1 MNGFQIFYAWLTGM
15 EKLIFDYNNFFGSG
29 YFLTCFSDLM
39 DQKRA
44 GAKKVVIIKNQF
56 FHARQLRKG
65 IFEIHSHRCSDFNTF
80 FPELLMASTI
90 PGFEFFS

>member
-1 MNGFQIFYAWLTGM
+1 MDFKNSFAWLTGM
-15 EKLIFDYNNFFGSG
+15 KKLIFNYNNFFGSG

-65 IFEIHSHRCSDFNTF
+65 ILKSIHTGVVILLPF
-80 FPELLMASTI
+80 FQS
-90 PGFEFFS
+90 F